1 MRAKSKGWPAMSRFT
16 AVYFVCSVFFGPA
29 VLGDVGK
36 EVFTANCA
44 PCHGPDGRARTP
56 AGRKLH
62 AKDLT
67 ESKLTDDETR
77 KQVNEGRKDQRGA
90 LMPPFK
96 DVLKPDQIDAVI
108 VFVKR
113 LRK

>member
-1 MRAKSKGWPAMSRFT
+1 MNRFA
-16 AVYFVCSVFFGPA
+16 AVFVVCSVFLGPA
-29 VLGDVGK
+29 VFGEVGK
-36 EVFTANCA
+36 EVFTANCI

-62 AKDLT
+62 ANDLT
-67 ESKLTDDETR
+67 ESKLTDDEIR

-108 VFVKR
+108 VFVKS